1 MSLYAIICNDKPD
14 SLALRMATRE
24 AHLAYV
30 KATTRVGFKLGGPFL
45 SADGTMIGS
54 MLIVDAATPD
64 DVAAFVKD
72 DPYGKA
78 GLFRSVDIRPWK
90 VTVGTLV

>member
-14 SLALRMATRE
+14 SLALRMAARE

-30 KATTRVGFKLGGPFL
+30 KSTTGVVFKIGGPFL
-45 SADGTMIGS
+45 SPDGTMIGS

-64 DVAAFVKD
+64 DVAAFAKD

-78 GLFRSVDIRPWK
+78 GLFQSVDIRPWK
-90 VTVGTLV
+90 VTVGTLG